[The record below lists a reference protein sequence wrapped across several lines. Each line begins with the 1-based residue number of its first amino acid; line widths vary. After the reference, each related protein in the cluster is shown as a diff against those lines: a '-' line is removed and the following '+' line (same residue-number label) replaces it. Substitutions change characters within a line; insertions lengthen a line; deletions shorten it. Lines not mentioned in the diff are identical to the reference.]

1 MTCFMSLQQYT
12 RRKVPDYIHAH
23 AYGTETTEKVRR
35 EIAVKYNRPYAETT
49 MKLLRGKKV
58 PLEWYIFGS
67 PEAQLKEN
75 LASYLVE
82 NKAEFDM
89 EGYGYIRTYFIQI
102 LVRNI
107 LIGNDEKKDRM
118 SD

>member
-1 MTCFMSLQQYT
+1 MVDNKFIK

-35 EIAVKYNRPYAETT
+35 EIAVKCDQPYTETT
-49 MKLLRGKKV
+49 MKLLCGKKV

-89 EGYGYIRTYFIQI
+89 EVYGYIRTYFIQI

>member
-1 MTCFMSLQQYT
+1 MVDNKFIK

-35 EIAVKYNRPYAETT
+35 EIAVKCDRPYTETT
-49 MKLLRGKKV
+49 MKLLCGKKV

-89 EGYGYIRTYFIQI
+89 EGYGYIRTYF
-102 LVRNI
+102 NPDS
-107 LIGNDEKKDRM
+107 GKKYFDRQ
-118 SD
+118 